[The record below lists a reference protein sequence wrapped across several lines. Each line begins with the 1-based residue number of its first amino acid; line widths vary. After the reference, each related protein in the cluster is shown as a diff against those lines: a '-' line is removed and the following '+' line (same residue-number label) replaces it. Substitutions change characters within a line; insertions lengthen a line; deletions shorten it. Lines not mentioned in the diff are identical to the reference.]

1 MQIAENTLKTLQE
14 VAQAVGAQQ
23 LVKAIEQISTRQ
35 AQKDCA
41 LTLPLVG
48 EFSAGKTSL
57 LNALTDTKALETAVL
72 PTTATL
78 FEVHFGCPTAYA
90 EVLSDNGETQRVS
103 DIASLKNSQLGSA
116 QLVTVFDTSTR
127 VSPEIVLVDT
137 PGLSAPDPC
146 HRQVLTE
153 FLPKADAIL
162 LVSDVNQ
169 QLTRSLAN
177 FCRDMKLANKSIYMV
192 LTKCDSKTPD
202 ERKAARDYI
211 LAQRELGFADVVC
224 VSGVTGEVDELM
236 KVFKEISAK
245 KQEILAK
252 ADTARLAQIKQE
264 LETTLE
270 EQLAAL
276 ESIENCKVALAE
288 EERKLRQLQKAID
301 RLTESCDSVV
311 DDIARDTRRAFA
323 TVMQQQLC
331 SLVQQS
337 GNNFDKLAIDAI
349 NKCATITMQ
358 HFALVCNKPSSKPQ
372 IARVAKVDCLRRF
385 FKVSTFHK

>member
-1 MQIAENTLKTLQE
+1 
-14 VAQAVGAQQ
+14 V
-23 LVKAIEQISTRQ
+23 
-35 AQKDCA
+35 
-41 LTLPLVG
+41 
-48 EFSAGKTSL
+48 F
-57 LNALTDTKALETAVL
+57 

-78 FEVHFGCPTAYA
+78 FEVHFGCPSAYA
-90 EVLSDNGETQRVS
+90 EILSANGETQRVS

-116 QLVTVFDTSTR
+116 QLVMVFDTSTR

-137 PGLSAPDPC
+137 PGLSAPDPR

-162 LVSDVNQ
+162 LVSDINQ

-270 EQLAAL
+270 EQLTAL
-276 ESIENCKVALAE
+276 ESIDNCKAALAE
-288 EERKLRQLQKAID
+288 EERKLKQLQNAATRPSTISHETHVAPL
-301 RLTESCDSVV
+301 RLSCNSS
-311 DDIARDTRRAFA
+311 FA
-323 TVMQQQLC
+323 VWC
-331 SLVQQS
+331 SNRETTLTDWPLMRS
-337 GNNFDKLAIDAI
+337 TNAPPSRCNS
-349 NKCATITMQ
+349 
-358 HFALVCNKPSSKPQ
+358 FALVCNKPSSKPQ
-372 IARVAKVDCLRRF
+372 IARVAKVDCPRRF

>member
-1 MQIAENTLKTLQE
+1 M
-14 VAQAVGAQQ
+14 
-23 LVKAIEQISTRQ
+23 
-35 AQKDCA
+35 
-41 LTLPLVG
+41 
-48 EFSAGKTSL
+48 
-57 LNALTDTKALETAVL
+57 
-72 PTTATL
+72 
-78 FEVHFGCPTAYA
+78 
-90 EVLSDNGETQRVS
+90 
-103 DIASLKNSQLGSA
+103 
-116 QLVTVFDTSTR
+116 
-127 VSPEIVLVDT
+127 DT
-137 PGLSAPDPC
+137 PGLSAPDPR

-288 EERKLRQLQKAID
+288 RRAQVETAPAGHQPTDRKLRLGRRRYRTRHTS
-301 RLTESCDSVV
+301 RLCDCH
-311 DDIARDTRRAFA
+311 A
-323 TVMQQQLC
+323 TAAL
-331 SLVQQS
+331 QS
-337 GNNFDKLAIDAI
+337 GAAIG
-349 NKCATITMQ
+349 KQ
-358 HFALVCNKPSSKPQ
+358 L
-372 IARVAKVDCLRRF
+372 
-385 FKVSTFHK
+385 